1 MNGVL
6 ATFRRELRAYFFS
19 PLAYMV
25 MCFFLAVSGVIFVLL
40 VSQLNDPRSVGG
52 PPLGFFFQASWLM
65 LLLVIPVLTMR
76 LISEEMR
83 SGSIEVLMTAPVTEG
98 QVVTGKFLAAFA
110 FYAALWLPT
119 VVYGLSIHIF
129 EKVDWGPVASG
140 YLGVLLIGAF
150 FLAIGVFASSMTRSQ
165 LLAAMTTVALLL
177 LLFLVSL
184 FEGADPAD
192 AVLVQAAIMYLILGC
207 VATNAVVIGLGLT
220 RRLFTPDHRLV
231 DATVDRIDDA
241 SRLRRDRAGPRS
253 HDHADESRGPRAPR
267 DWQRRPQA
275 PGRPGT
281 GPPSDCP
288 A

>member
-1 MNGVL
+1 VNGVL

-19 PLAYMV
+19 PLAYVV

-76 LISEEMR
+76 LISEEVR

-98 QVVTGKFLAAFA
+98 QVVAGKFLAAFA

-119 VVYGLSIHIF
+119 VVYGLSIHLY
-129 EKVDWGPVASG
+129 EKVDWGPVAAG

-150 FLAIGVFASSMTRSQ
+150 FLSIGLFASAMTRSQ
-165 LLAAMTTVALLL
+165 LLAAMITVALLL

-184 FEGADPAD
+184 FET
-192 AVLVQAAIMYLILGC
+192 LFNNETIKQALGFMN
-207 VATNAVVIGLGLT
+207 VWNHIAEFSDGIVDS
-220 RRLFTPDHRLV
+220 RRLVFYLSGTFFFLFL
-231 DATVDRIDDA
+231 A
-241 SRLRRDRAGPRS
+241 SRALEDKKWR
-253 HDHADESRGPRAPR
+253 
-267 DWQRRPQA
+267 
-275 PGRPGT
+275 
-281 GPPSDCP
+281 
-288 A
+288 